1 MSAITAANIGTVL
14 DKLCRAYSSLVGTSA
29 SDMGIGEA
37 GASYG
42 AYDALADVSALI
54 LGTADGEQIL
64 DTNATLI
71 NTLSKFTASKVAGV
85 YLGDPIK
92 KLSYHVKKRS
102 AIAAIVSLDTFLT
115 YWNCTHATK
124 WQCLAPSQWYDLYYA
139 VYGARPSINN
149 VYFEVLQ
156 GATYANGL
164 RKLVVA
170 TTTQTPGAT
179 IDSAKYCG
187 GFPQIVVSG
196 ISGSGVVTVTG
207 TEYNPATKT
216 ATAGKTWT
224 VTASANTTYALEEGT
239 AAADSLIVAVSN
251 IAVAAGITAGTIYVE
266 AARPSGRALVS

>member
-1 MSAITAANIGTVL
+1 MGTVL
-14 DKLCRAYSSLVGTSA
+14 DKLCRAWSSLVGTSA

-42 AYDALADVSALI
+42 AYDALADVSALM
-54 LGTADGEQIL
+54 LSTADGEQIL

-71 NTLSKFTASKVAGV
+71 NTLAKFTASKVAGV
-85 YLGDPIK
+85 YLGDTIK

-102 AIAAIVSLDTFLT
+102 GIAAIVSLDTFLT

-164 RKLVVA
+164 RKHVV
-170 TTTQTPGAT
+170 
-179 IDSAKYCG
+179 
-187 GFPQIVVSG
+187 
-196 ISGSGVVTVTG
+196 GSGNTAGFDIDTTKYAGGLPKLNVASRTGSDVVTVTG
-207 TEYNPATKT
+207 TQFNPATKT
-216 ATAGKTWT
+216 FTAGKTWT
-224 VTASANTTYALEEGT
+224 VTVSGTGALDFTGGTHDTDALIAAVSSISAGASLT
-239 AAADSLIVAVSN
+239 AA
-251 IAVAAGITAGTIYVE
+251 TMYVE
-266 AARPSGRALVS
+266 AHRPSGRALVS